1 MILEKFILFRNKRLP
16 KSHVFKADFAYD
28 EHFHALKIDDE
39 HFSINA
45 IHLKS
50 DKPKGIVYFLHGT
63 LNHIQ
68 YHIPLCYEFL
78 HNNFDVYLLD
88 YPTYG
93 KSKGKISET
102 YLYKIVQHVYDECL
116 KNERSKYVNYT
127 KKIIVG
133 RSLGTALASNLATK
147 ATADELILITPYYNM
162 PDLIGHLLKKKKPA
176 KLKNY
181 FPNHEHV
188 PNVKIP
194 ITIFHGTKDR
204 LIPHSIAEKLK
215 QHLKPTDLFVTLPN
229 STHFN
234 VHLHDD
240 YKKKIKNILS

>member
-1 MILEKFILFRNKRLP
+1 MILEEFILFRNKRLP
-16 KSHVFKADFAYD
+16 KTHQFTADFAYD
-28 EHFHALKIDDE
+28 EHFHNIEIDKE
-39 HFSINA
+39 KFSINA

-50 DKPKGIVYFLHGT
+50 NKPKGLIFFLHGT

-78 HNNFDVYLLD
+78 QNNFDVYMLD

-93 KSKGKISET
+93 KSTGKIKEVF
-102 YLYKIVQHVYDECL
+102 LYQIVHNVYDACL
-116 KNERSKYVNYT
+116 KNEYSQQINYS

-147 ATADELILITPYYNM
+147 EIADELILITPYYNM
-162 PDLIGHLLKKKKPA
+162 PDLIGHILRKKKPA
-176 KLKNY
+176 KLKTY
-181 FPNHEHV
+181 LPNHEHI

-194 ITIFHGTKDR
+194 TTIFHGTKDR

-215 QHLKPTDLFVTLPN
+215 QHLKPSDSFVTLQN
-229 STHFN
+229 ANHFN